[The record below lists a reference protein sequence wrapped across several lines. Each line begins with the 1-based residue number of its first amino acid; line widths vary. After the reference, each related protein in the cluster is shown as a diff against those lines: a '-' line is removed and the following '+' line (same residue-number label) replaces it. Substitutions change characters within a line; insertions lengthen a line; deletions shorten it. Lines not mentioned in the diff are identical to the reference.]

1 MQSPTSRPAPLIRP
15 RTVRVTPQRRA
26 VLETIRNSRAH
37 LSADQI
43 WNQVRVI
50 IPNISLATV
59 YKALSEFKDV
69 GQIRALPL
77 SGKLRFDIED
87 GPGHH
92 HLVCQR
98 CGTVADV
105 YATDGLTEPILSQT
119 AEQGFEISATE
130 ITFKGLCPS
139 CQNGSATRAR

>member
-1 MQSPTSRPAPLIRP
+1 MPFSTSRQAPLQKA
-15 RTVRVTPQRRA
+15 RTMRVTVQRRA
-26 VLETIRNSRAH
+26 VLETVRNSRAH

-43 WNQVRVI
+43 WNQVRMM

-59 YKALSEFKDV
+59 YKALNEFKDV
-69 GQIRALPL
+69 GKIRALPL

-105 YATDGLTEPILSQT
+105 YATDGMTEPILSQT
-119 AEQGFEISATE
+119 AGQGFEISATE

-139 CQNGSATRAR
+139 CQNGSATSTR